1 MEYTIRSFPTV
12 YKGRQYRSRLEARW
26 AAFFDL
32 LGWNA
37 EYEPFDLGSWSPDFL
52 LSAGGV
58 EILVEI
64 KPITSFDH
72 AVAQKMNAACM
83 KNSNASFEGNLLLL
97 GSAPRRHGK
106 FVQLGWL
113 GLSNSETLETGWH
126 PTPFWWAQSAER
138 PVFMPDFLFV
148 DPSGLGWS
156 GHMTDD
162 NGPGYPCSNNFYAD
176 ETMRIWAQATNL
188 VQWMAPKS

>member
-52 LSAGGV
+52 LHAQGFDIFV
-58 EILVEI
+58 EV
-64 KPITSFDH
+64 KPITEFDQ
-72 AVAQKMNAACM
+72 AVAAKMETAFMGAGDE
-83 KNSNASFEGNLLLL
+83 FEGNLLLL
-97 GSAPRRHGK
+97 GTAPLRQGDCVR
-106 FVQLGWL
+106 LGWL
-113 GLSNSETLETGWH
+113 GMGSSNLPTGSWQ
-126 PTPFWWAQSAER
+126 PTPFWWAQNAER
-138 PVFMPDFLFV
+138 PMFAPDFLFV
-148 DPSGLGWS
+148 DPSGFGWS
-156 GHMTDD
+156 GNMTDD
-162 NGPGYPCSNNFYAD
+162 NGPGYPCGHNFYAD

-188 VQWMAPKS
+188 VQWRAPKS